1 MPNIGIIDVINNL
14 PIGILTPVLDT
25 DGPYAAGNHSIT
37 TWHAGAVLHNV
48 GDTFGVIVQING
60 AIAPHLGRQ
69 IGYDDGVAV
78 NLDLYETRI
87 TQVAVLHQM
96 LGGAWVATQAADIV
110 YAPNLIRWVEASPGK
125 LGLYVSPTWSV
136 DLYFLFAL

>member
-25 DGPYAAGNHSIT
+25 DGPYSGGINTIT

-48 GDTFGVIVQING
+48 NDTFGVIVQING
-60 AIAPHLGRQ
+60 AIAPELGRVL
-69 IGYDDGVAV
+69 GYDDGGAV
-78 NLDLYETRI
+78 NLDVYDMRL

-96 LGGAWVATQAADIV
+96 FGGAWIPTQSLDV
-110 YAPNLIRWVEASPGK
+110 HYAPYLIRWVEAAPGK